1 MKSGLDIIEFFHV
14 IQLDIYINRNIKI
27 LLTLVWFQFLS
38 NLSRIAFLVGKHR
51 SSKEA
56 RFIVDSFAQK
66 TCMCVLY
73 YENDLS

>member
-1 MKSGLDIIEFFHV
+1 M
-14 IQLDIYINRNIKI
+14 NRNIKI

-66 TCMCVLY
+66 RVCVQCI
-73 YENDLS
+73 SKMICHISFTMTTMTSVVQ